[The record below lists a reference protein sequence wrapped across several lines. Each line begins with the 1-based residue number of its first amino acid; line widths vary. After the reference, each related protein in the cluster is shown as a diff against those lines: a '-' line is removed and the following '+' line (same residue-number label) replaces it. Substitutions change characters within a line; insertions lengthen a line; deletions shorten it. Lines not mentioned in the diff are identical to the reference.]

1 MAARNSASPQ
11 GSNMR
16 RAMLDLMSAATG
28 MVRFADHFLGSM
40 SPEEIEHDPLARQ
53 LRDDAEK
60 AKKALAKLCEPD
72 CTLVA

>member
-1 MAARNSASPQ
+1 
-11 GSNMR
+11 
-16 RAMLDLMSAATG
+16 
-28 MVRFADHFLGSM
+28 M

-53 LRDDAEK
+53 LRDEAEK

>member
-28 MVRFADHFLGSM
+28 MVRFADHFLG
-40 SPEEIEHDPLARQ
+40 ILTGDGRLLDDPRSGNQ
-53 LRDDAEK
+53 KRF
-60 AKKALAKLCEPD
+60 
-72 CTLVA
+72 